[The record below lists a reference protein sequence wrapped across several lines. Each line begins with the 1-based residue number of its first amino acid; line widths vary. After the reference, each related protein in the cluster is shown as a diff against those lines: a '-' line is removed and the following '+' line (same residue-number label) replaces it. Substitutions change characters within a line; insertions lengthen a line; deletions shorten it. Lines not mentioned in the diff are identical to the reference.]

1 MADILQTTFSDALSG
16 VKNIVCETKLHLLN
30 CKIALFI

>member
-16 VKNIVCETKLHLLN
+16 VKNIVCETKLQLPY
-30 CKIALFI
+30 LFKVS